1 MATILFVFVGV
12 ICLMLGV
19 RTFCAQERNKV
30 FNKRPIQVTD
40 VKKYNRLCG
49 ALIIGFGIAAE
60 ITIYFMVTTQG
71 IVSSLCTLGIVAEAV
86 IVMVLY
92 QAIERKLLKRR

>member
-1 MATILFVFVGV
+1 MATILF
-12 ICLMLGV
+12 
-19 RTFCAQERNKV
+19 ERNKV